1 MNKRD
6 LRVGNLVEILTSN
19 KQINLPTGQFGTIE
33 EIREEKVKIKLRNES
48 SDVVHIFNRK
58 YDTIRPIKLTHE
70 WMLKLGFEE
79 IDNARYKHWNLQL
92 VFHFDNSGHL
102 ESDDLPMYIFYE
114 YVHHIQN
121 LYYDLTGDEFKMKK
135 QDESNEIKD

>member
-6 LRVGNLVEILTSN
+6 LRVGNLVEILTAN
-19 KQINLPTGQFGTIE
+19 KKINLPTGQFGTIE

-48 SDVVHIFNRK
+48 SDVVHVFNRK

-79 IDNARYKHWNLQL
+79 INGFRYKHWNLEL
-92 VFHFDNSGHL
+92 SFYFDTNGDL
-102 ESDDLPMYIFYE
+102 ESDYFPIFIFYK
-114 YVHHIQN
+114 YVNEIQN
-121 LYYDLTGDEFKMKK
+121 LYYDLTGDEFKIKI
-135 QDESNEIKD
+135 QDEIHGK